1 MLVILNSFN
10 YEIKIKVIK
19 VLLKSVARDT
29 DRGTKPRSDPWFG
42 VLEIPMEQKLKS
54 Q

>member
-10 YEIKIKVIK
+10 YEVKLKVIE

-29 DRGTKPRSDPWFG
+29 DRGTKLRSDPWLG
-42 VLEIPMEQKLKS
+42 VLEIPMEEKLKS